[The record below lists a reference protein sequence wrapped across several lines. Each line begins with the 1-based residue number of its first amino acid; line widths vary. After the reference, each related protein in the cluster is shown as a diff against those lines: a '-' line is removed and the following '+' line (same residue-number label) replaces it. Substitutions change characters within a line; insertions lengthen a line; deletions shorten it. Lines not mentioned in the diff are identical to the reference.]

1 MQKDVRVSPHCE
13 DTEKAVLGN
22 LIGRPSIYNEVSPF
36 LHRDYFYNN
45 INKRLFGVIKEM
57 VKDNEPIDLVTVSA
71 KASICADPLLTSYY
85 ISQVYSNGMSSVNY
99 MYYSKKIYE
108 LYLLRN
114 VIIKTSAINDLAY
127 ANQDVYSMMNDAH
140 TEIGKLIDLKPGVK
154 FDINQYLTKTL
165 ESIRDAGINIIK
177 TGFKEI
183 DKLSGG
189 ITRGELSIIGGRP
202 GHGKTTMMLNL
213 IKSCMDQGLKVMVF
227 NREMTN
233 IEMLK
238 KLMVLES
245 GKLSYLNVRRGYIND
260 LETAARLDEVKNTI
274 ANKYSEDRFAMFDN
288 LSSFEESS
296 KEVKK
301 FKPDVIFDDYIQLIS
316 PENSKLERRLQLER
330 LINDYKW
337 LVKSNNCAAILLSQL
352 NRSIET
358 RGDGKPKLSD
368 LAESGAIEQ
377 VAENVFFIYYE
388 HKVKMNG
395 KDGENIIELIGS
407 KVRYGVSGTVKLG
420 YWGDRARIYESIEDC
435 RKEMRNG

>member
-1 MQKDVRVSPHCE
+1 
-13 DTEKAVLGN
+13 
-22 LIGRPSIYNEVSPF
+22 
-36 LHRDYFYNN
+36 
-45 INKRLFGVIKEM
+45 
-57 VKDNEPIDLVTVSA
+57 
-71 KASICADPLLTSYY
+71 
-85 ISQVYSNGMSSVNY
+85 
-99 MYYSKKIYE
+99 
-108 LYLLRN
+108 
-114 VIIKTSAINDLAY
+114 
-127 ANQDVYSMMNDAH
+127 
-140 TEIGKLIDLKPGVK
+140 
-154 FDINQYLTKTL
+154 
-165 ESIRDAGINIIK
+165 
-177 TGFKEI
+177 
-183 DKLSGG
+183 
-189 ITRGELSIIGGRP
+189 
-202 GHGKTTMMLNL
+202 
-213 IKSCMDQGLKVMVF
+213 
-227 NREMTN
+227 
-233 IEMLK
+233 MLK